1 MSNVSNNHVGDE
13 NSPVE
18 NSSVSAREL
27 ISVCRQIGGMMEA
40 GVDILRVT
48 RVLRAQTKNPRLL
61 EWYDQF
67 DHELTMGRGLPEAL
81 AQAPDLFS
89 PFAVSLVRQGEE
101 RNDVAGAFLR
111 VADFLVKEHESDARD
126 TATNA
131 PQVLAERKTLP
142 ATLSALDVRA
152 KNVTDTGN
160 FARENA
166 SSDAEWWWR
175 RANLLGAGVLGAL
188 AIGEAL
194 VAAGVLNERWG
205 RVAKSALS
213 AGVLGALAA
222 SKSAPPQIVEVPQIA
237 ARSLDLLDETTPD
250 GAISSENSASAWE
263 TPEMDSEAAPMQ
275 SAPIQRA
282 PSWSEE
288 VDTTRRIVKPPRDEE
303 DFD

>member
-1 MSNVSNNHVGDE
+1 MSNVSNNHDGEGD
-13 NSPVE
+13 SPVG
-18 NSSVSAREL
+18 AREL

-101 RNDVAGAFLR
+101 RNDLAGAFLR
-111 VADFLVKEHESDARD
+111 VADFLAKEHESDARD
-126 TATNA
+126 AATNT
-131 PQVLAERKTLP
+131 PQVLAEQKTSP
-142 ATLSALDVRA
+142 SQRSRPE
-152 KNVTDTGN
+152 NVTRSAN
-160 FARENA
+160 LVHENA
-166 SSDAEWWWR
+166 SSPSAEWWWR
-175 RANLLGAGVLGAL
+175 RANLLGAGVLGAV
-188 AIGEAL
+188 AFSEAL
-194 VAAGVLNERWG
+194 VAVGWLDARWG

-222 SKSAPPQIVEVPQIA
+222 SKSAPPQLGQVLQIA
-237 ARSLDLLDETTPD
+237 AKPLDLPDEQMSEP
-250 GAISSENSASAWE
+250 AIASENSQWE
-263 TPEMDSEAAPMQ
+263 MPEAEPEPAPM
-275 SAPIQRA
+275 QRA
-282 PSWSEE
+282 PSWAEE
-288 VDTTRRIVKPPRDEE
+288 VDTTRRIVQPPHDEE

>member
-1 MSNVSNNHVGDE
+1 MSNVSNNLAHIDDE
-13 NSPVE
+13 NSPVGT
-18 NSSVSAREL
+18 REL

-101 RNDVAGAFLR
+101 RNDLAGAFLR
-111 VADFLVKEHESDARD
+111 VADFLAKEHESDARD
-126 TATNA
+126 ATTNP
-131 PQVLAERKTLP
+131 PQVLAAQKTSP
-142 ATLSALDVRA
+142 SQHSRA
-152 KNVTDTGN
+152 ENMTETQH
-160 FARENA
+160 FARENV

-175 RANLLGAGVLGAL
+175 RANLLGAGVLGAVAL
-188 AIGEAL
+188 SEAL
-194 VAAGVLNERWG
+194 VAAGWLDARWG

-222 SKSAPPQIVEVPQIA
+222 SKSAPPQIVELPQVA
-237 ARSLDLLDETTPD
+237 ARPLNLPDEQMSNQ
-250 GAISSENSASAWE
+250 AIASTNPQWE
-263 TPEMDSEAAPMQ
+263 MPEAEPEPAPMQ
-275 SAPIQRA
+275 RA
-282 PSWSEE
+282 SSWVEE
-288 VDTTRRIVKPPRDEE
+288 VDTTRRIVKPPHDEE